1 MEYTEQ
7 GPRYRP
13 CEIFGVD
20 IEHQMVWRTVAAND
34 RMRLDRGD
42 HCEACG
48 FMVLS
53 YHIHRTVEAL
63 KKLDD
68 YEASQRGSI
77 Y

>member
-1 MEYTEQ
+1 MEYTEV

-13 CEIFGVD
+13 CEIFEVD
-20 IEHQMVWRTVAAND
+20 IKRQLVWRTQAAND
-34 RMRLDRGD
+34 KMRLDRGD

-53 YHIHRTVEAL
+53 YHIHRTVESL
-63 KKLDD
+63 DKLDAF
-68 YEASQRGSI
+68 EAMQRGNI